1 VSCDHIVRL
10 RALVEAGTWFSE
22 LATKENIMKT
32 HVPTFVAGLLLLAGA
47 GIAAAD
53 SLVLTPEESTTV
65 HDYIVSQKVTPV
77 EPPSGFSVSVGATLP
92 SSVEVHALDTP
103 KIKKKYDYV
112 VIGKQTVLVEPGTRK
127 IVQVLD

>member
-1 VSCDHIVRL
+1 
-10 RALVEAGTWFSE
+10 
-22 LATKENIMKT
+22 MKT
-32 HVPTFVAGLLLLAGA
+32 MTKHILPALAGLAFLAGA

-65 HDYIVSQKVTPV
+65 HEYITTQQVTPV

-92 SSVEVHALDTP
+92 DTVEVHTLDTP
-103 KIKKKYDYV
+103 KIKQKYDYV

-127 IVQVLD
+127 IIQVID